1 MQGDDAL
8 SLQKLLCYLSRFF
21 LPGSDLLEANV
32 RMIERQEEMGEISSN
47 ALSQQKPEVALLEG
61 GLGLLVVWPLTHT
74 LSQQLLSLPG
84 AHRLGFL

>member
-1 MQGDDAL
+1 MIIFW
-8 SLQKLLCYLSRFF
+8 SEHF